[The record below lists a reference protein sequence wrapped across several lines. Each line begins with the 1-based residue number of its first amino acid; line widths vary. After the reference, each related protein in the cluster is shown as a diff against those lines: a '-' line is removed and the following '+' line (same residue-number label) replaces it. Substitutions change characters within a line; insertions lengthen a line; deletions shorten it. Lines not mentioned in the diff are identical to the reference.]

1 MAMANIIYKYIANRI
16 RFGHPDSW
24 VEVSSQPSSSSLSS
38 AADDLLHEGSRI
50 HHGSRLHA
58 RRRPRPGASLLQGN
72 ANPEFIAGSSSQEEY
87 EESESESDRAMNSST
102 EGVPRSSLRY
112 ELQPKITKRYSSTS
126 SENLLAPEVDLE
138 HDDADRDEVE
148 KVSDGATIIGSRPA
162 EPCFTP
168 QPNAFSHPT
177 TTTPTIYVRQTSTS
191 NHEMDR
197 FASRPLPQRQTYSSQ
212 YAYRQQQH
220 TPYNTSP
227 PANQADH
234 DAALRASLSTLLSC
248 AAAARG
254 LSKTRQNLPSRP
266 SPPSRVT
273 AESLR
278 LVPESVVLGT
288 AETTTV
294 SPPENHHHEETNS
307 RRQKS
312 IDEMAIDSQ
321 SRCPSAS
328 QRLRESTKRKS
339 SSNVATAASTGQTL
353 FRRQSSNKEKD
364 KDNRSFKRARR
375 IAGTNLTTYNDNSAS
390 AESLLSSIYSTSTST
405 SSASAASIEHTIT
418 PTLLTW
424 VLSAG
429 VVVLVSALS
438 FSAGF
443 SAGRESTHAELL
455 SSSAGS
461 RGSGGTGWARFASG
475 AFDGAVPDPVTAASC
490 GRDAAWGRSFGL
502 RRLRWTGAALG
513 GAASVSV

>member
-38 AADDLLHEGSRI
+38 AADDLLNEGSRI
-50 HHGSRLHA
+50 HHGSRLHV

-72 ANPEFIAGSSSQEEY
+72 ANPEFLAGSSSQEEY

-112 ELQPKITKRYSSTS
+112 ELQPKIAKRYSSTS

-138 HDDADRDEVE
+138 HDDEDRDEVE
-148 KVSDGATIIGSRPA
+148 RVSDGATIIGSRPA

-168 QPNAFSHPT
+168 QPNAFSHPR
-177 TTTPTIYVRQTSTS
+177 TTTPTLYMHQTSTS

-220 TPYNTSP
+220 TSYNTSS

-254 LSKTRQNLPSRP
+254 LPKTRQNLPSRP

-288 AETTTV
+288 AETTIA
-294 SPPENHHHEETNS
+294 SPPETHHHEGSNS

-312 IDEMAIDSQ
+312 MDETAIDSQ
-321 SRCPSAS
+321 SRYPSAS

-339 SSNVATAASTGQTL
+339 SSNVATVALTGQTL
-353 FRRQSSNKEKD
+353 LRRQSSNKDKD

-375 IAGTNLTTYNDNSAS
+375 IAGTNLTTYNDTSAS
-390 AESLLSSIYSTSTST
+390 AESLLSSIYSTSTSMSST
-405 SSASAASIEHTIT
+405 SASIEHTIT

-475 AFDGAVPDPVTAASC
+475 AFDGAAPDPAAAASC